1 MPVPGDLCLL
11 QDLKLYMGGANP
23 ADTGNDNVLAS
34 LITAASAFIAAY
46 LDRDLMSLGGQGM
59 SAIASIGTDA
69 GGAFVTLSAALP
81 AIPPPATQMTDL
93 ASAATTAV
101 IAPAGAIA
109 NSTGKVYLAATTSL
123 SAGDPVSFAFLRPY
137 AETYDGGGKPW
148 QWIKQWPI
156 GSLTSVIDLPSGQA
170 YALSAIA
177 ADPELPR
184 LLFKTSLGGSS
195 AALMLPSGA
204 MLGQVFSPGI
214 QNLQIT
220 YTAGYLTPPADLAQA
235 ARELALLWF
244 KNRDRLGVSGQG
256 MLGTHVSF
264 FNTSDLLPE
273 TRLKL
278 NPYRR
283 TMRGF

>member
-23 ADTGNDNVLAS
+23 ADTSNDNVLAS
-34 LITAASAFIAAY
+34 LITATSAFIAAY

-81 AIPPPATQMTDL
+81 TIPPLATQMTDL
-93 ASAATTAV
+93 ASGATTAV
-101 IAPAGAIA
+101 IAPAGSIT
-109 NSTGKVYLAATTSL
+109 NSTGKVYLASTTSL
-123 SAGDPVSFAFLRPY
+123 SPGDPVAFAFLRTY
-137 AETYDGGGKPW
+137 AETYDGSGKPW
-148 QWIKQWPI
+148 QWVKQWPI

-170 YALSAIA
+170 YALTAIA

-184 LLFKTSLGGSS
+184 LVFKTSLGGSS
-195 AALMLPSGA
+195 AALVLLNGA

-220 YTAGYLTPPADLAQA
+220 YTAGYLTPSADLAQA

-273 TRLKL
+273 TSLKL